1 MKIGQCSVDGCEN
14 IGRLSKGMCN
24 AHYLRLSRYGRLHSV
39 RRDYGSGTIKT
50 EGYLEVVKD
59 KVKEYAHRTKAAKAL
74 GRPLP
79 PGAEV
84 HHANR
89 NKLDNSAGNLVICP
103 DHAYH
108 ALLHARE
115 DLLKFINEGGD
126 SGVYFG
132 ERVKQGQR
140 PWYARINYDKRN
152 ISLGS
157 FGTKEEAIE
166 ARKAAAKIVLFGDP
180 SSIKPVRNKKRRST
194 FVVACA
200 CCGTE
205 FVAKTKRTTTCSRSC
220 ATRHGHIARKA
231 NKSA

>member
-1 MKIGQCSVDGCEN
+1 MSTVAQCSVDGCEN
-14 IGRLSKGMCN
+14 KAGNAKGLCN

-79 PGAEV
+79 PGSEV

-89 NKLDNSAGNLVICP
+89 DKLDNNAGNLVICP

-115 DLLKFINEGGD
+115 DLMKFICGG
-126 SGVYFG
+126 GETGIYFEKRIKKG
-132 ERVKQGQR
+132 SKQ
-140 PWYARINYDKRN
+140 WYARICYDKK
-152 ISLGS
+152 IIPLGS
-157 FGTKEEAIE
+157 FFTKEDAIS
-166 ARKAAAKIVLFGDP
+166 ARKVAAAKIL
-180 SSIKPVRNKKRRST
+180 
-194 FVVACA
+194 
-200 CCGTE
+200 
-205 FVAKTKRTTTCSRSC
+205 SC
-220 ATRHGHIARKA
+220 EIA
-231 NKSA
+231 